1 MRLAFICSALFCHLA
16 LPAQDWEKADPEWLA
31 ANYTKREVMVP
42 MRDGVSL
49 YTAVYEPVGRE
60 EPAPVIMFR
69 TPYSL
74 KPYGTADGIR
84 KPYSGGIRDEF
95 LNYAADK
102 YIIVLQNVRGRYLS
116 EGDYENI
123 RPVSSDPAVSDDA
136 TDSYDTVEW
145 LLANTANNGSVGV

>member
-1 MRLAFICSALFCHLA
+1 MICSALFCYLA
-16 LPAQDWEKADPEWLA
+16 LPAQDWEKAGPDWLG

-60 EPAPVIMFR
+60 EPAPVIICR

-74 KPYGTADGIR
+74 KPYGKADGIR

-102 YIIVLQNVRGRYLS
+102 YVIVFQNVVFVYEVIIRRSIIVQLIIV
-116 EGDYENI
+116 
-123 RPVSSDPAVSDDA
+123 PVIPPVALRTKRRDFL
-136 TDSYDTVEW
+136 T
-145 LLANTANNGSVGV
+145 